1 MGKKM
6 KALHTTAWLF
16 LSCNDIDEC
25 FSTQCVSNVRGIKPA
40 IPQCGHVNDTTDR
53 RAMDSPA

>member
-1 MGKKM
+1 M